1 MIRIIL
7 VGYMGA
13 GKTTVGRALAR
24 HLGYTFYDLDWYI
37 EDRFHT
43 KIADIFA
50 NEGEA
55 RFREIER
62 RMLHEL
68 AEFEDVVIACG
79 GGTACFF
86 DNMDYMNQQ
95 AETIW
100 LRATPDVLEQHLR
113 MGKSVRPLLLGK
125 TPEQLREY
133 IGESLRTREPFYAK
147 AKHTLQIE
155 VINDRS
161 QIQDYVQ
168 EIARMLHME
177 KAPQG

>member
-24 HLGYTFYDLDWYI
+24 DLGYAFYDLDWYI

-55 RFREIER
+55 RFREIEQ

-86 DNMDYMNQQ
+86 DNMDYMNRQ

-100 LRATPDVLEQHLR
+100 LRATPDVIEQHLR

-133 IGESLRTREPFYAK
+133 IRESLRTREPFYAK
-147 AKHTLQIE
+147 AKHILQID
-155 VINDRS
+155 VINGRD
-161 QIQDYVQ
+161 QIQGYVQ
-168 EIARMLHME
+168 EIERTLQLE
-177 KAPQG
+177 KAAGH

>member
-1 MIRIIL
+1 
-7 VGYMGA
+7 
-13 GKTTVGRALAR
+13 
-24 HLGYTFYDLDWYI
+24 
-37 EDRFHT
+37 
-43 KIADIFA
+43 
-50 NEGEA
+50 
-55 RFREIER
+55 
-62 RMLHEL
+62 MLHEL